1 MTGPAE
7 ASKHDCS
14 GTEDRLVEGVG
25 KAFEQRRDRAL
36 AGRIAGG
43 TIGEQDDWH
52 TVVIAVL
59 SASEAE
65 CGAGLEGMI
74 RHATNR
80 TSSPSTRHKFL
91 PSLFASSGL
100 RRLAAYRLGSRG
112 RKGGPSRGFRS
123 RQSAGSSNVPAHI
136 PRRARRASASAAR

>member
-14 GTEDRLVEGVG
+14 GTEDRPSCRILVEGVG

-65 CGAGLEGMI
+65 SGAGRANGE
-74 RHATNR
+74 
-80 TSSPSTRHKFL
+80 
-91 PSLFASSGL
+91 
-100 RRLAAYRLGSRG
+100 AA
-112 RKGGPSRGFRS
+112 PGFRFE
-123 RQSAGSSNVPAHI
+123 AGQEFVAC
-136 PRRARRASASAAR
+136 RGG

>member
-14 GTEDRLVEGVG
+14 GTEDRPSCRILVEGVG

-65 CGAGLEGMI
+65 CGAGRANGEAAPGF
-74 RHATNR
+74 RF
-80 TSSPSTRHKFL
+80 P
-91 PSLFASSGL
+91 SSGL
-100 RRLAAYRLGSRG
+100 SRFATRFRPAATPL
-112 RKGGPSRGFRS
+112 
-123 RQSAGSSNVPAHI
+123 
-136 PRRARRASASAAR
+136 